1 MPERADVG
9 GSPRVLAI
17 GYSGANNT
25 GAEALLL
32 ADVEDL
38 RAVLGPKASITVP
51 SLNVGN
57 LRRYLREGS
66 GLSIVRMPYVFP
78 ATVWRLVRQHDV
90 LVLVEGSTF
99 MDTWGSPLLW
109 YFLWAAR
116 CARRAGKPCLA
127 YAVDAGDLCAQNRRL
142 TGRIASRMDL
152 IVVRAKAAAERLRAC
167 KVTAPIEVT
176 ADNALTFVPNPAELD
191 RARASWPEATRVVG
205 LAVVNFHLFPV
216 GLRPFARKA
225 YRYQWPYAF
234 SRSPE
239 RSRAAAALASAYA
252 ELADWIIDEHGRSVA
267 LLCMEEL
274 DGPFAA
280 AVQAKMR
287 HANRAR
293 IFSSREYNASQMT
306 GLLRSLDLLVTAR
319 YHAAVLSLAAAVPQ
333 VAAGHDLR
341 LRSLYSELGLS
352 DLCVDPRSP
361 DLVELLKKPIRRLLA
376 DPEPMKALLR
386 RKHEEL
392 LARAKE
398 NREHLR
404 AFFARQGW
412 DS

>member
-1 MPERADVG
+1 MTERG
-9 GSPRVLAI
+9 HLEGNPRVLAI

-38 RAVLGPKASITVP
+38 RAVLGPHASITVP

-176 ADNALTFVPNPAELD
+176 ADNALTFVPSPAELD
-191 RARASWPEATRVVG
+191 RARASWPEATGVVG

-234 SRSPE
+234 SRSRE
-239 RSRAAAALASAYA
+239 RSRAAAALATAYA
-252 ELADWIIDEHGRSVA
+252 ELADWIVEEHGRSVA

-274 DGPFAA
+274 DGPFAT
-280 AVQAKMR
+280 AVRERMR
-287 HANRAR
+287 HADRAR
-293 IFSSREYNASQMT
+293 IFSSRDYNASQMT

-341 LRSLYSELGLS
+341 LRSLYDELGLS
-352 DLCVDPRSP
+352 ELFVDPRSP
-361 DLVELLKKPIRRLLA
+361 DLVEILKKPIRRLLA
-376 DPEPMKALLR
+376 DPESMKAILQ

-398 NREHLR
+398 NREHLG
-404 AFFARQGW
+404 AFFSRQGW
-412 DS
+412 GP

>member
-1 MPERADVG
+1 MPERVRLEG
-9 GSPRVLAI
+9 NPRVLAI

-38 RAVLGPKASITVP
+38 RAVLGPRASITVP

-127 YAVDAGDLCAQNRRL
+127 YAVDAGDLCVQNRRL

-176 ADNALTFVPNPAELD
+176 ADNALTFVPNPAELG
-191 RARASWPEATRVVG
+191 RARASWPEATGVVG

-216 GLRPFARKA
+216 GLRPLARKA
-225 YRYQWPYAF
+225 DRYQWLYGF
-234 SRSPE
+234 SRSRE

-252 ELADWIIDEHGRSVA
+252 ELADWIVDEQKRSVA

-280 AVQAKMR
+280 AVRAKMR
-287 HANRAR
+287 HADRAR
-293 IFSSREYNASQMT
+293 IFSSRDYNASQMT

-341 LRSLYSELGLS
+341 LRSLYAELGLS
-352 DLCVDPRSP
+352 ELCVDPRSP

-376 DPEPMKALLR
+376 DPEPMKAILQ
-386 RKHEEL
+386 RKYEEL
-392 LARAKE
+392 LARAKR
-398 NREHLR
+398 NREHLV
-404 AFFARQGW
+404 AFFSRQGW
-412 DS
+412 GS

>member
-1 MPERADVG
+1 MTERG
-9 GSPRVLAI
+9 HLEGNPRVLAI

-38 RAVLGPKASITVP
+38 RAVLGPRASITVP
-51 SLNVGN
+51 SLNVTN

-176 ADNALTFVPNPAELD
+176 ADNALTFVPNPAELG
-191 RARASWPEATRVVG
+191 RARASWTEATGVVG

-234 SRSPE
+234 SRSRE

-252 ELADWIIDEHGRSVA
+252 ELADWIVDEHGRSVA

-280 AVQAKMR
+280 AVREKMR
-287 HANRAR
+287 HA
-293 IFSSREYNASQMT
+293 RERGS
-306 GLLRSLDLLVTAR
+306 
-319 YHAAVLSLAAAVPQ
+319 SLAMTHSPTPP
-333 VAAGHDLR
+333 G
-341 LRSLYSELGLS
+341 SES
-352 DLCVDPRSP
+352 HTAS
-361 DLVELLKKPIRRLLA
+361 
-376 DPEPMKALLR
+376 
-386 RKHEEL
+386 
-392 LARAKE
+392 
-398 NREHLR
+398 
-404 AFFARQGW
+404 
-412 DS
+412 

>member
-1 MPERADVG
+1 
-9 GSPRVLAI
+9 
-17 GYSGANNT
+17 
-25 GAEALLL
+25 
-32 ADVEDL
+32 VEDL
-38 RAVLGPKASITVP
+38 RAVLGPQACITVP

-127 YAVDAGDLCAQNRRL
+127 YAVDAGELCAQNRRL
-142 TGRIASRMDL
+142 TGRVASGMDL

-176 ADNALTFVPNPAELD
+176 ADNALTFVPDSAELG
-191 RARASWPEATRVVG
+191 RARASWPEATGVVG

-225 YRYQWPYAF
+225 DRYQWPYAF
-234 SRSPE
+234 SRSRE

-252 ELADWIIDEHGRSVA
+252 ELADWIVEEHGRSVA

-280 AVQAKMR
+280 AVQGKMR
-287 HANRAR
+287 HADRAR
-293 IFSSREYNASQMT
+293 IFSSRDYNASQMA

-319 YHAAVLSLAAAVPQ
+319 YHAAVLSLAAAIPQ

-341 LRSLYSELGLS
+341 LRSLYEELGLS
-352 DLCVDPRSP
+352 ELFVDPRSP
-361 DLVELLKKPIRRLLA
+361 DLVEILKSPIRRLLA
-376 DPEPMKALLR
+376 DSEPMKAILR

-392 LARAKE
+392 LARAKD
-398 NREHLR
+398 NREHLG
-404 AFFARQGW
+404 AFFSRQGW
-412 DS
+412 GP